1 MQTADS
7 YLDSI
12 AAENE
17 AKCGR
22 CGHSREDHERGFC
35 TCGHQHI
42 WDHSRYQAIDTEL
55 CFTEPDDRC
64 ELPHPFKDS
73 NEERC
78 PVGDGVFEGE

>member
-22 CGHSREDHERGFC
+22 CGRNYEEHDTDRC
-35 TCGHQHI
+35 ICGHQHI
-42 WDHSRYQAIDTEL
+42 WDIQLYRAIDTQL
-55 CFTEPDDRC
+55 CVTEPDDRC
-64 ELPHPFKDS
+64 ELPHPYRYDGWAWCPDDDGTF
-73 NEERC
+73 ER
-78 PVGDGVFEGE
+78 